1 MAERARKKVKAK
13 AKSKTGA
20 KAKALETK
28 AKPARTG
35 IGHNSGTIPDETIE
49 RHVRKITQT
58 GAALETAKGKHRQA
72 YADAKDDGVNT
83 DALKL
88 ALKLHL
94 KRDHG
99 VVVTDYADAGRILK
113 IMDSPLATQLDLFQD
128 LNAAEPPPYAEGLK
142 AGRNAEDAQNNPHKP
157 GTDPFQRWAEG
168 WGAGQIENQ
177 ERLASTTH

>member
-1 MAERARKKVKAK
+1 MAERAARKTKKTSKTKAKSAPKVKA
-13 AKSKTGA
+13 
-20 KAKALETK
+20 E
-28 AKPARTG
+28 ARPPS
-35 IGHNSGTIPDETIE
+35 IGHNVPDEVIE

-113 IMDSPLATQLDLFQD
+113 IMDSPLATQLDLFQE

-142 AGRNAEDAQNNPHKP
+142 AGKNAEDAQNNPHKP

-168 WGAGQIENQ
+168 WAAGQSENANAFLRTQ
-177 ERLASTTH
+177 GEATH